1 MLISVLPVL
10 GIGACAQF
18 PPPTASTSSP
28 PQTVL
33 SPRPNSRQGAGT
45 HAVPAAQ
52 TKTTPSSPAPPPSA
66 NPGSQSPGPS
76 AVLTSADQTTRFIL
90 PRGWTSQLKPDD
102 PLDMQITNPSGD
114 TYITVQTTPKED
126 LPGLSLKDVS
136 KLLLEGSSPA
146 MVNPEVK
153 GPTSVTTVNGHPAVQ
168 YTIEGKIGDLDM
180 MMLHT
185 AVETPQY
192 YHQILAAAPRARFD
206 ANQANIQQVIQGF
219 QVLPKTTP
227 AS

>member
-1 MLISVLPVL
+1 
-10 GIGACAQF
+10 
-18 PPPTASTSSP
+18 
-28 PQTVL
+28 
-33 SPRPNSRQGAGT
+33 
-45 HAVPAAQ
+45 
-52 TKTTPSSPAPPPSA
+52 
-66 NPGSQSPGPS
+66 
-76 AVLTSADQTTRFIL
+76 LTSADQTTRFIL
-90 PRGWTSQLKPDD
+90 PRGWTNQLKPDD